1 MVQVSEE
8 IIVSLIVVP
17 TLGAEMAGRLD
28 TQICVSKSGGSLDFV
43 LVFSIISGGL
53 CSKTHIRKQGSPRP

>member
-1 MVQVSEE
+1 MQVSEE

-28 TQICVSKSGGSLDFV
+28 TQICVSKSGGSLV
-43 LVFSIISGGL
+43 LCLFSAFSL
-53 CSKTHIRKQGSPRP
+53 VDCVQKQTA